1 MTMKRGITTV
11 ALGIALSLAA
21 GASSF
26 AQDNNTAEGSAVGY
40 FTTNIA
46 GAAAHPPAYAPGLI
60 TAPIASPTL
69 FATQGLPSYV
79 KGFPLLMSNF
89 YTVAY
94 HDVAIGESDGT
105 RIIYNSSNVAKR
117 PDLKERKVS
126 VNFTGVAQ
134 GELIGSLTIQSRKN
148 TAEQVDLPTVI
159 HDVKSYM
166 KGVRGLKGYNITLLT
181 IPSTIS
187 YMTGVDTRSSGIAA
201 SPFISGFVNGVE
213 GFLAGVVPSVA
224 KSGGVTVPTAEIG
237 CTFLVLVDSEQSR
250 LVDIRMNYT
259 PSNTPQG
266 PKPEA
271 SNNSG
276 NNSMG
281 IVGKDVNAEHGNS

>member
-1 MTMKRGITTV
+1 MKHGITTV
-11 ALGIALSLAA
+11 AFGIALSLTA
-21 GASSF
+21 GGTSL
-26 AQDNNTAEGSAVGY
+26 AQSENNAEGSAVGY

-46 GAAAHPPAYAPGLI
+46 GAASHPPAYAPGLI

-89 YTVAY
+89 YPVAN
-94 HDVAIGESDGT
+94 HAISIGSSGGT
-105 RIIYNSSNVAKR
+105 KIIYNSGNASQR

-134 GELIGSLTIQSRKN
+134 GELIGSVTVQSRKN
-148 TAEQVDLPTVI
+148 KADRIDLPTLVY
-159 HDVKSYM
+159 DVKQFM
-166 KGVRGLKGYNITLLT
+166 KGVKELKGYNITLLT

-187 YMTGVDTRSSGIAA
+187 YMTGVDTRTNGIAA

-213 GFLAGVVPSVA
+213 GFLGGVVPSIA

-237 CTFLVLVDSEQSR
+237 CTFLVLVDGDQSR
-250 LVDIRMNYT
+250 PVDIRMNYT
-259 PSNTPQG
+259 PANTPQG
-266 PKPEA
+266 PRPEA
-271 SNNSG
+271 SNHSG
-276 NNSMG
+276 SDNG
-281 IVGKDVNAEHGNS
+281 GFVGKDAAAASGNS